1 MGDSWNIRP
10 ARSSDSEALQDIEF
24 AAGAQFREIG
34 MPEIAD
40 DDPMSVERLTTYA
53 EDGRSWVAVDLEE
66 LPIGYVVV
74 DVIEGF
80 AHVEQISVRPEHQ
93 RKGVGTAMLAEIE
106 RWAFTNALSALTLST
121 FEQVSWNAPLYARMG
136 FRELA
141 EEDLTEGLRAMRKRE
156 ADEGLDTKRR
166 VVMRRDLSRLPH

>member
-1 MGDSWNIRP
+1 MGASWNIRP
-10 ARSSDSEALQDIEF
+10 ARSSDSEALQDIELT
-24 AAGAQFREIG
+24 AGAEFREIG

-40 DDPMSVERLTTYA
+40 DDPMSVERLTAYA

-66 LPIGYVVV
+66 VPIGYAVV

-106 RWAFTNALSALTLST
+106 RWAFTNELTALTLST
-121 FEQVSWNAPLYARMG
+121 FEHVSWNAPLYARMG
-136 FRELA
+136 FRKLA

-156 ADEGLDTKRR
+156 ADQGLDPKKR
-166 VVMRRDLSRLPH
+166 VVMRRDLS